1 MRSTPRHPA
10 SAAPAIS
17 VEAHETA
24 ERFGYEWTRF
34 AEIRPEYEDQMLG
47 WIAPIG
53 RDDFAGRR
61 VLDAGCGKGRHLRL
75 AAAFGA
81 KEVIG
86 VDLGPA
92 VDVAAQNT
100 ADLENVHVIQGD
112 LTHPPL
118 RDETHGPDL
127 LDRGAPSHPRARG
140 RVPGAC
146 AASRSGGRFVAWLY
160 AREGN
165 GWVLAL
171 VDPARRLSS
180 QLPLPLVSAL
190 ASIITVPLWVALRTL
205 YAPARTRPGLARALP
220 YSSYLMDL
228 VPFPF
233 REVHSIAF
241 DQLLAP
247 VAHYMERAHV
257 ERCFAE
263 GRLALESIRWHH
275 ANSWAATG
283 NAGSSRTLA
292 HRTVRALERLR
303 PNLSLQD
310 VLEAMLEHGRRRE
323 CREMKTLRI
332 VRKIRVGYSTYP
344 IR

>member
-1 MRSTPRHPA
+1 MKRRLLDWLACPVCRGALTLLRAVPDADEIREGELGCGGCGARYAITRGIPRLLP
-10 SAAPAIS
+10 PAIS
-17 VEAHETA
+17 VEARETA
-24 ERFGYEWTRF
+24 ERFGYEWARF
-34 AEIRPEYEDQMLG
+34 AEIRPQYEDQMLG

-53 RDDFAGRR
+53 RDDFAGRV

-92 VDVAAQNT
+92 VDVGAQNT
-100 ADLENVHVIQGD
+100 ADLDNVHVIQGD
-112 LTHPPL
+112 LTNPPL
-118 RDETHGPDL
+118 RDETMDL
-127 LDRGAPSHPRARG
+127 IYSIGVLHHIPVPEAGFRALAPLLRP
-140 RVPGAC
+140 
-146 AASRSGGRFVAWLY
+146 GGRFVAWLY

-171 VDPARRLSS
+171 VDPARRLTSR
-180 QLPLPLVSAL
+180 LPLPLVSTL
-190 ASIITVPLWVALRTL
+190 ASIVTVPLWVALRTL
-205 YAPARTRPGLARALP
+205 YAPARTRPQLARALP

-241 DQLLAP
+241 DQFLAP

-263 GRLALESIRWHH
+263 GKLALESIRWHH

-283 NAGSSRTLA
+283 TRAAVPS
-292 HRTVRALERLR
+292 HTVRHA
-303 PNLSLQD
+303 
-310 VLEAMLEHGRRRE
+310 
-323 CREMKTLRI
+323 
-332 VRKIRVGYSTYP
+332 
-344 IR
+344 

>member
-1 MRSTPRHPA
+1 MKRRLLDWLACPVCRGALALQRAVSDADEIREGELGCTGCGARYPITRGIPRLLP
-10 SAAPAIS
+10 PAIS
-17 VEAHETA
+17 VEAHATA

-86 VDLGPA
+86 VDLGSA
-92 VDVAAQNT
+92 VDVAAHNT

-112 LTHPPL
+112 LTNPPL
-118 RDETHGPDL
+118 RGETMDL
-127 LDRGAPSHPRARG
+127 IYSIGVLHHIPVPEAGFRALAPLLSP
-140 RVPGAC
+140 
-146 AASRSGGRFVAWLY
+146 GGRFVAWLY

-171 VDPARRLSS
+171 VDPARRLTS

-205 YAPARTRPGLARALP
+205 YAPARTRSWLARALP

-257 ERCFAE
+257 ERCFTE

-283 NAGSSRTLA
+283 TRAAVPSRTEQYA
-292 HRTVRALERLR
+292 R
-303 PNLSLQD
+303 
-310 VLEAMLEHGRRRE
+310 
-323 CREMKTLRI
+323 
-332 VRKIRVGYSTYP
+332 
-344 IR
+344 